1 MTFID
6 SLHDIVLKEN
16 NNKPVCLNTWVT
28 LKKKLEK
35 NPEACA
41 GVYTVLTTNRQMLGK
56 HSKDIA
62 IVCDAIETLPSHLAD
77 ASVLKSAARKWL
89 ADGGIS
95 KSSQTKI
102 LGAAAFGAQLV
113 NQKFDGLSW
122 YKSLPV
128 SSQYVLSTMT
138 DQDFNQVWT
147 KHTEW
152 GTKPITQKQLEAI
165 KSGEKGSTGKHQS
178 SSNSFRRET
187 TTQSKSKSFP
197 RETHMTAGQS
207 SHTTDQVE
215 DDGFGDVAFTES
227 EEAATSVVDVTASQV
242 PLTQADIIQQF
253 VALAESIDM
262 ENLYAS
268 NDLIVMLQPIQERL
282 AVMAEMKVSQPAFSP
297 ARFRR

>member
-6 SLHDIVLKEN
+6 SLHDIVLREN
-16 NNKPVCLNTWVT
+16 NNKPVCLNTWAT
-28 LKKKLEK
+28 LKSKLEK

-41 GVYTVLTTNRQMLGK
+41 GVYAVLTANRQMLGK

-62 IVCDAIETLPSHLAD
+62 IVCDAIESLPSHLAD

-102 LGAAAFGAQLV
+102 LGAAEFGAQLV
-113 NQKFDGLSW
+113 RQKFDGLSW

-152 GTKPITQKQLEAI
+152 GTKPITKHQLEAI
-165 KSGEKGSTGKHQS
+165 KSGEKVSAGKLQP
-178 SSNSFRRET
+178 SN
-187 TTQSKSKSFP
+187 SFP
-197 RETHMTAGQS
+197 RETAPQS
-207 SHTTDQVE
+207 KSESFPRETGVSTWQPSHTPNQIL

-242 PLTQADIIQQF
+242 PHTQADIIQQF

-262 ENLYAS
+262 DNLYAS
-268 NDLIVMLQPIQERL
+268 NDLVVMLQPIQERL
-282 AVMAEMKVSQPAFSP
+282 GVMAEMRVSQPAFSH